1 MEHCILG
8 KFFSKCKH
16 CNVKLDFMSTFV
28 KKVNFF
34 FGKERASYCGRAPR
48 LTDGMYFVLN
58 KYEFAARRLRL
69 KISYTKRVK
78 CEMNGSDNDSDAN
91 TLRVG

>member
-16 CNVKLDFMSTFV
+16 CNVKPDFMSTFV

-34 FGKERASYCGRAPR
+34 SVKKER
-48 LTDGMYFVLN
+48 L
-58 KYEFAARRLRL
+58 
-69 KISYTKRVK
+69 I
-78 CEMNGSDNDSDAN
+78 
-91 TLRVG
+91 VGAHLV